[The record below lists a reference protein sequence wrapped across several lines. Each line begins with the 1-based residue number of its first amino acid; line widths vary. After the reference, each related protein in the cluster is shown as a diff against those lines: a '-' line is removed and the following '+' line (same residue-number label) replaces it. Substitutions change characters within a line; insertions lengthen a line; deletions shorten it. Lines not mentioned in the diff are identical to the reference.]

1 MVSRMIARKTLTALS
16 LASLVFAAG
25 CSDVIQKSAN
35 PLSPTIAG
43 PLDGVTFT
51 APVSVTPAQNAQIKY
66 VDQPVTFA
74 FDSASSSSPRPF
86 TMHLQVASD
95 YAFTKVAFDRAGFE
109 KPENGTRISFRLPD
123 RLAKGVY
130 YWRVRAEDGAN
141 NSDWSAPGAFEALDQ
156 VIIGIPTARSPI
168 NNERVTSRSPTLTA
182 GNSNASGPHKAIQ
195 YQFQG
200 STNASFTGV
209 VSDVTVGEGSGSTAY
224 VVPALLSYD
233 TTYYWRVRA
242 SDGEV
247 TSDWTPTAVF
257 RTPVA
262 PATPA
267 PGTGGGGSVT
277 ACAGATTGP
286 TIVSCI
292 AARYPERLV
301 SGVSLATR
309 QANMAFLRDRI
320 IEMGRC
326 QGKDWAW
333 NLKRGG
339 PELSID
345 FITEKINGV
354 VHGHDIGFDYDNT
367 STTLVIYWG
376 DGEGAVYGGYTN
388 SFTCGG

>member
-1 MVSRMIARKTLTALS
+1 MVLQMNVRRVLASLS
-16 LASLVFAAG
+16 LASLVVVTG

-51 APVSVTPAQNAQIKY
+51 APVNVSPATNAQIKY
-66 VDQPVTFA
+66 TDQPVTFA

-95 YAFTKVAFDRAGFE
+95 YPFAHVVFDRAGFE
-109 KPENGTRISFRLPD
+109 KPSSGTRISFRLPD
-123 RLAKGVY
+123 RLPKGVY

-141 NSDWSAPGAFEALDQ
+141 NSDWSAPAAFEALDQ
-156 VIIGIPTARSPI
+156 IIIGIPTTVSPI
-168 NNERVTSRSPTLTA
+168 NNDRVTSRTPTLTA
-182 GNSNASGPHKAIQ
+182 GNSVSSGPHRAIQ

-209 VSDVTVGEGSGSTAY
+209 VADVTVGEGSGTTAY
-224 VVPALLSYD
+224 VVPSSLSYD

-242 SDGEV
+242 SDGDV

-257 RTPVA
+257 RTPVQ
-262 PATPA
+262 PATP
-267 PGTGGGGSVT
+267 PPTGGGGTVASCT
-277 ACAGATTGP
+277 GATTGSA
-286 TIVSCI
+286 IVACI
-292 AARYPERLV
+292 AGRYPERLV
-301 SGVSLATR
+301 AGVSLATR

-339 PELSID
+339 PEISLD
-345 FITEKINGV
+345 FIAEKVNGV
-354 VHGHDIGFDYDNT
+354 TIGHDIGFDYDNT
-367 STTLVIYWG
+367 STTLSLYFGGG
-376 DGEGAVYGGYTN
+376 DGAVYGGYTN
-388 SFTCGG
+388 SYTCGG

>member
-66 VDQPVTFA
+66 VDQPVSFA
-74 FDSASSSSPRPF
+74 FDSATSSSPRPF

-95 YAFTKVAFDRAGFE
+95 YGFANIKFDRAGFE
-109 KPENGTRISFRLPD
+109 KPENSARISFRLTD
-123 RLAKGVY
+123 RLPKGVY
-130 YWRVRAEDGAN
+130 FWRVRAEDGAN
-141 NSDWSAPGAFEALDQ
+141 NSDWSAPAAFEALDQ
-156 VIIGIPTARSPI
+156 VIIGIPTTRSPI
-168 NNERVTSRSPTLTA
+168 NNERVASRTPTLTV
-182 GNSNASGPHKAIQ
+182 GNSAASGPHRAVQ

-209 VSDVTVGEGSGSTAY
+209 VADVTVGEGSGSTAY
-224 VVPALLSYD
+224 VVPTSLSYD
-233 TTYYWRVRA
+233 TTYYWRARA

-257 RTPVA
+257 RTPV
-262 PATPA
+262 TPTT
-267 PGTGGGGSVT
+267 PPPGGGGGGPVAS
-277 ACAGATTGP
+277 CAGANSGP
-286 TIVSCI
+286 TIVACI
-292 AARYPERLV
+292 AGRYPERLV
-301 SGVSLATR
+301 AGVSLSTR
-309 QANMAFLRDRI
+309 QANMSFLRDRI

-339 PELSID
+339 PDISID
-345 FITEKINGV
+345 FITERINGQV
-354 VHGHDIGFDYDNT
+354 EGHDIAFDYDNT
-367 STTLVIYWG
+367 STTLVLYWG
-376 DGEGAVYGGYTN
+376 GGDFPSYGGYTN
-388 SFTCGG
+388 SFSCGG

>member
-1 MVSRMIARKTLTALS
+1 MIARRTLNVLS

-66 VDQPVTFA
+66 TDQPVTFA

-95 YAFTKVAFDRAGFE
+95 YPFTKIVFDRAGFE

-123 RLAKGVY
+123 RLPKGVY
-130 YWRVRAEDGAN
+130 FWRVRAEDGAN
-141 NSDWSAPGAFEALDQ
+141 NSDWSAPAAFEALEQ
-156 VIIGIPTARSPI
+156 IIIGRPAAYTPN
-168 NNERVTSRSPTLTA
+168 NNERITTRTPALNA
-182 GNSNASGPHKAIQ
+182 HNGAASGPHKAIQ
-195 YQFQG
+195 YQFQVSTSSSFNSVVADG
-200 STNASFTGV
+200 TSGMGGGGETIWTVSTN
-209 VSDVTVGEGSGSTAY
+209 
-224 VVPALLSYD
+224 LNYD
-233 TTYYWRVRA
+233 TTYYWHVRA
-242 SDGEV
+242 SDGDV
-247 TSDWTPTAVF
+247 TTDWSDSAVF
-257 RTPVA
+257 RTPV
-262 PATPA
+262 TPTT
-267 PGTGGGGSVT
+267 PPPSGGGGGGPVT

-301 SGVSLATR
+301 AGVSLATR
-309 QANMAFLRDRI
+309 QANMSFLRDRI

-339 PELSID
+339 PDISID

-367 STTLVIYWG
+367 STPLVIYWG
-376 DGEGAVYGGYTN
+376 DGEAPFYGGYTN
-388 SFTCGG
+388 AFTCGG